1 MAAISCTLL
10 VDDDDTTNF
19 LNQTLLRR
27 MAISDAVLV
36 AQNGQEALDLLH
48 QHCELPASPTCPALI
63 LLDMKMPLMNGFEFL
78 QAYAQRPERE
88 NPTVVIM
95 LTTSLNPKDVEQMQG
110 LPIAGYLTKPLTRD
124 KVNQVLYDHFG
135 HAAPSTKSPSQAAGQ
150 LSLAPGEAAIP
161 VSCSGG
167 ENY

>member
-27 MAISDAVLV
+27 MAISDQVLV
-36 AQNGQEALDLLH
+36 AGNGQQALDLLH

-63 LLDMKMPLMNGFEFL
+63 LLDMKMPIMNGVEFL
-78 QAYAQRPERE
+78 QAYTQRPERE
-88 NPTVVIM
+88 NPTVVIIM
-95 LTTSLNPKDVEQMQG
+95 LTTSLNPRDVEQMQG

-124 KVNQVLYDHFG
+124 KVNQVLQEHFG
-135 HAAPSTKSPSQAAGQ
+135 YAAPAS
-150 LSLAPGEAAIP
+150 
-161 VSCSGG
+161 
-167 ENY
+167 